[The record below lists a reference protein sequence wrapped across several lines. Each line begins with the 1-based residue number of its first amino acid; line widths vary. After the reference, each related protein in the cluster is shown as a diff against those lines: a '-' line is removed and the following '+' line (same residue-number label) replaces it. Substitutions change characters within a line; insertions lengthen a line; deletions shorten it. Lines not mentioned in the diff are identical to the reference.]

1 MENNKRKIYIIEG
14 CDATG
19 KTTLISELQQLT
31 GLPVVQ
37 GSSFEIAQK
46 GIEHMF
52 NFMKEQLKN
61 PESFIMD
68 RSFISNLVYG
78 PLYDKNTLSES
89 QVFELVD
96 LLDGDA
102 ELIYLTASPTFIE
115 KRLNLR
121 GADYVASKDVSRI
134 VYKYEQVVEQFTFSI
149 DTVTYDVELIDSYSI
164 AQEIFEFWQEEEGG
178 Y

>member
-1 MENNKRKIYIIEG
+1 MG
-14 CDATG
+14 
-19 KTTLISELQQLT
+19 
-31 GLPVVQ
+31 
-37 GSSFEIAQK
+37 
-46 GIEHMF
+46 
-52 NFMKEQLKN
+52 
-61 PESFIMD
+61 
-68 RSFISNLVYG
+68 
-78 PLYDKNTLSES
+78 
-89 QVFELVD
+89 
-96 LLDGDA
+96 GDA

-121 GADYVASKDVSRI
+121 GDDYVASKDVSRI